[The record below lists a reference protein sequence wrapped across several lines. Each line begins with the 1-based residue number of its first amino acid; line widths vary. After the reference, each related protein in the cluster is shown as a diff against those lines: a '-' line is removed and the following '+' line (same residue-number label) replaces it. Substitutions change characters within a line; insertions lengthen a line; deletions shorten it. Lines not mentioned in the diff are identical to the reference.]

1 MSGVPGS
8 GKSSIAKELASQLK
22 AIVLDH
28 DVTKSAILESGV
40 SESKAGAASYEVIK
54 ALSKRLLGQGES
66 VIVDSPCLYEELLAH
81 GIHAAAEYNARYRY
95 VECNFSDLE
104 ELDRRLR
111 SRSSMPSQIQHLGQK
126 FAHAGAPPRVARDL
140 IIEWSG
146 KVQRPDW
153 NAIVLDTSREMAE
166 CVADA
171 LAFIRS
177 NGEANKMTPN
187 NPMQ

>member
-22 AIVLDH
+22 AVVLDH

-54 ALSKRLLGQGES
+54 ALSKRLLGQGAS
-66 VIVDSPCLYEELLAH
+66 VIVDSPCLYEELLTH
-81 GIHAAAEYNARYRY
+81 GIRAAAEYNAKYRY

-111 SRSSMPSQIQHLGQK
+111 SRSSMPSQIQHLEQK
-126 FAHAGAPPRVARDL
+126 FAHAGTPPRVARDL
-140 IIEWSG
+140 IIEWSE

-153 NAIVLDTSREMAE
+153 NAIVLDTSHEMAE

-171 LAFIRS
+171 LAFICS
-177 NGEANKMTPN
+177 DGEAKTK
-187 NPMQ
+187 